1 LTVIISTGG
10 VLPGGVLACGG
21 HPAVQM
27 MFGAVPE
34 QVNVRNPVLVAS
46 TNGEYV
52 LITYVRN
59 VLGSKGL

>member
-1 LTVIISTGG
+1 M
-10 VLPGGVLACGG
+10 PGGVLACGG
-21 HPAVQM
+21 HAAVQM